1 VVFAALQQANSPATA
16 VPILQLFGEIVI
28 LCRAH
33 GSAFPEGQ
41 VSEQSANSAPRRFK
55 MVINPQ
61 TTQSA
66 AALESPISKTASLQ
80 LEKCAQFRLELT
92 DGCPI
97 TQISSIHKVLQVLI
111 HKRHAA
117 GGRRTDRA

>member
-1 VVFAALQQANSPATA
+1 FSTHSAEQYLCRGCRATKVVFAALQQANSPATA

-61 TTQSA
+61 ITQSA

-80 LEKCAQFRLELT
+80 LEKCAQFLLELT
-92 DGCPI
+92 ADE
-97 TQISSIHKVLQVLI
+97 
-111 HKRHAA
+111 
-117 GGRRTDRA
+117 

>member
-41 VSEQSANSAPRRFK
+41 VSEQGGNSAPRRFK
-55 MVINPQ
+55 TVMNPRLPNQ
-61 TTQSA
+61 LQHWNHRFPKPHPCNWKSA
-66 AALESPISKTASLQ
+66 LNS
-80 LEKCAQFRLELT
+80 
-92 DGCPI
+92 DWN
-97 TQISSIHKVLQVLI
+97 
-111 HKRHAA
+111 
-117 GGRRTDRA
+117 